1 MRWPM
6 YLTMGL
12 NYILREERNFTVV
25 CMLYDWVHSA
35 FSKRMKSIF
44 YCIRVFSEVANH
56 WKLRIGRRSTKITSY
71 LLRNKVF
78 FFLVFKT
85 VALRSIS
92 HTKIF
97 CFMFRSYSWKGAS
110 SFGYSLPEGCIDF
123 LLKLFKFHKEYWYG
137 KGCNDKPLQQFPTLF
152 YLSLNILQKVRQ
164 SQKPSERCSLYCKK
178 GNCPSQL

>member
-85 VALRSIS
+85 VC
-92 HTKIF
+92 
-97 CFMFRSYSWKGAS
+97 CFKEYLTHKN
-110 SFGYSLPEGCIDF
+110 I
-123 LLKLFKFHKEYWYG
+123 LLYVQKLFM
-137 KGCNDKPLQQFPTLF
+137 KGGFKLWVFSARGMYRLF
-152 YLSLNILQKVRQ
+152 TKTVQVS
-164 SQKPSERCSLYCKK
+164 
-178 GNCPSQL
+178 